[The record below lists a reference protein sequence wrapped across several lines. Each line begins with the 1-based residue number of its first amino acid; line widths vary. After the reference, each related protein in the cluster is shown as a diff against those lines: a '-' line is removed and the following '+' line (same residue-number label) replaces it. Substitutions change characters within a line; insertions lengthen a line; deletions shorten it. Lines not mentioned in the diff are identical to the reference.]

1 MVQRTRSKKRAVM
14 SKTRKVISIK
24 DIRDRFKDMDE
35 SVRGF
40 FRKMS
45 GGSRRNG
52 NSKDSLVTY
61 ISRQW
66 SKLFKKPITSQA
78 AKSLSQ
84 YYTNLYGKKKGG
96 SAPLDYEM
104 RPGMPA
110 VMTYGTFPT
119 EVGADPKAVQN
130 LDVYYNSALGRS
142 CGSEDTSAK
151 VAPDMGSNLVPAKGG
166 TRHSK
171 RNNKRTTQKRGRK
184 QGGNFAST
192 LNVRPYVA
200 SNPTHGFQQSME
212 IYNGLPANPAD
223 ARDPSVS
230 NWEYMAPSSLLKP
243 PTDLSTSSDLTYH
256 SRL

>member
-1 MVQRTRSKKRAVM
+1 MVQRTRSKKRSAAG
-14 SKTRKVISIK
+14 KTRKVISIK

-35 SVRGF
+35 SVRSF
-40 FRKMS
+40 FGKMR
-45 GGSRRNG
+45 GGSRTNSK
-52 NSKDSLVTY
+52 SKDSLVTY

-104 RPGMPA
+104 RPGLPA
-110 VMTYGTFPT
+110 VMTYATFPT
-119 EVGADPKAVQN
+119 EVGADPKAVQD

-166 TRHSK
+166 SRHSK

-184 QGGNFAST
+184 QGGNFATT
-192 LNVRPYVA
+192 LDVRPYVA

-223 ARDPSVS
+223 ARDPTIS
-230 NWEYMAPSSLLKP
+230 NWAYMAPSSLMKP
-243 PTDLSTSSDLTYH
+243 PTDLSSGSDLPYH
-256 SRL
+256 PRL